1 MAGRRGQA
9 WRIVAWVAVPVVGLP
24 LAVAGFLALS
34 GQPLPLPRAVLDLAQ
49 TQIDL
54 TLRRAGTVGT
64 RVQVGGVSIALDRAF
79 RPRIEIS
86 DIRVS
91 DRGGSPMMV
100 LPAARVTFN
109 HPTLAEPLPAAR
121 AITLDGA
128 RLNVRRRE
136 DGSFDLA
143 FGVAA
148 SESPIQSYAQALD
161 EIRRILTLPVA
172 EALRFIDVRN
182 VGVTID
188 DARAGRVWEL
198 ADGTL
203 TLRRPENV
211 LQAELSADV
220 DGTST
225 GRVGIGLAVDPAS
238 GTTAIKVRVD
248 GVAAPDIA
256 AQAAPLAPL
265 NVLRAEVAGTM
276 AASVDGEGTLTGFD
290 AALDLGP
297 GALAPREGMEPIPFD
312 SAAMALAYDPAART
326 VTLNRLNV
334 QGPMLRVTADGKAYL
349 RDLKAGIPETIL
361 GQLRFQD
368 IAVDLKGQFIE
379 PVRFSS
385 GMLDARLRLDPFT
398 VEIGQLA
405 LVEGDRILRGHGRVS
420 ADEGGWRLSFDPS
433 LNRIRRDQLLALW
446 PVRLVPRTREWL
458 DENVLE
464 GDLRNVRAAIR
475 IAPGQEPR
483 VSLNYGFQGGD
494 VRFLRTLPPIE
505 GGEGYASIH
514 AERYAMKLARGHV
527 TPPLGGPVTA
537 DGSTLVVPDLRDRPI
552 HVNINLK
559 TDSSVTAALSLLDE
573 PPFRFL
579 SRAGRSPDIGTG
591 RAQVQT
597 LLTVPVVPD
606 LDPDD
611 VGFDVQGRITDF
623 TSSTL
628 IEGKHLTA
636 PELRLTANPDALTVG
651 GEGELETVPF
661 RATYRLPLKGGTPTV
676 DGTATLSQGAVDAFR
691 IGLPK
696 GLISGRAPGTF
707 HVDLPKGGAPELH
720 LTSDLKGI
728 GAGLAAIG
736 WSKPANATGALEVQA
751 TLGDVPEVHRLHV
764 EGGGLDATG
773 AVRLTAEGGLRDVR
787 LSRVRLNGWLDA
799 PVVLTARA
807 GQTTPAVAVTGGTV
821 DLRRLDLGDGG
832 GEGDG
837 DSGNTPI
844 DARLDTL
851 RVTDTLTLTDM
862 DGTFATAG
870 GFQGRFTG
878 RVNGGTPVSGD
889 VGPAAH
895 GTAVHLVSQDA
906 GGVLQSAGI
915 FSKAAGG
922 AVDLRLTPRAAKG
935 EYDGQAVA
943 QGMRINDLPLAA
955 GVVNALSG
963 IGAADQLA
971 NGGILFDQA
980 TAAFRLTPDA
990 IEVHRGEATSP
1001 SLGVTAEGVYRMAD
1015 QRFFLQGVVSP
1026 VWFLN
1031 GAGSHDGEGVFGAAY
1046 TLRGTV
1052 DDPEIGVNP
1061 LTLLAPGAMRDLFR
1075 GPAPRLAE

>member
-1 MAGRRGQA
+1 M
-9 WRIVAWVAVPVVGLP
+9 PVLLLP
-24 LAVAGFLALS
+24 LAVALFLALS
-34 GQPLPLPRAVLDLAQ
+34 GRSLPLPRTVLDLAQ

-54 TLRRAGTVGT
+54 ALRRAGTVGA
-64 RVQVGGVSIALDRAF
+64 RVHVGGVSIALDPAF
-79 RPRIEIS
+79 RPRIEVR
-86 DIRVS
+86 DIRLS
-91 DRGGSPMMV
+91 DRSGRPVMV
-100 LPAARVTFN
+100 LPAARVTLN
-109 HPTLAEPLPAAR
+109 HPTLADPVPPPRVVL
-121 AITLDGA
+121 LDGA

-148 SESPIQSYAQALD
+148 SESPIQSYAQAMD
-161 EIRRILTLPVA
+161 EFRRVLTLPILG
-172 EALRFIDVRN
+172 ALRFIEIRN
-182 VGVTID
+182 VGVAID
-188 DARAGRVWEL
+188 DARADRVWEL

-203 TLRRPENV
+203 TLRRPESV
-211 LQAELSADV
+211 LQAELSAKV
-220 DGTST
+220 VGTT
-225 GRVGIGLAVDPAS
+225 QGRVGIRLGIDPGS
-238 GTTAIKVRVD
+238 GTTAIDARVD
-248 GVAAPDIA
+248 GIAATDIA
-256 AQAAPLAPL
+256 AQAAPLAIL
-265 NVLRAEVAGTM
+265 NVLRSEVAGTM
-276 AASVDGEGTLTGFD
+276 AASVDGEGTLTRFD

-297 GALAPREGMEPIPFD
+297 GALAPREGMAPLPFD
-312 SAAMALAYDPAART
+312 TAAMALSYDPVARK

-334 QGPMLRVTADGKAYL
+334 QGPMLRATADGQAYL
-349 RDLKAGIPETIL
+349 RDLQAGVPGTIL

-385 GMLDARLRLDPFT
+385 GRLDARLRLDPFT

-405 LVEGDRILRGHGRVS
+405 LVEGDRVLRGHGRVS
-420 ADEGGWRLSFDPS
+420 AEEGGWRLSFDPS

-458 DENVLE
+458 DESVLE
-464 GDLRNVRAAIR
+464 GDLRDVRAAIR
-475 IAPGQEPR
+475 IAPGEEPR

-514 AERYAMKLARGHV
+514 AERYAMKLERGHV
-527 TPPLGGPVTA
+527 TPPLGGKVTA

-552 HVNINLK
+552 RVNINLQ

-591 RAQVQT
+591 RAQVETQ
-597 LLTVPVVPD
+597 LMVPVVGD
-606 LDPDD
+606 LHPDD
-611 VGFDVQGRITDF
+611 VGFDVRGRITDF
-623 TSSTL
+623 ASDTL
-628 IEGKHLTA
+628 IKGKRLTA
-636 PELRLTANPDALTVG
+636 PELHLTARPDALTVG
-651 GEGELETVPF
+651 GAGELETVPF

-676 DGTATLSQGAVDAFR
+676 DGTATLSQRAVDAFR

-696 GLISGRAPGTF
+696 GLISGQAAGAF
-707 HVDLPKGGAPELH
+707 HVDLPKGGAPELR
-720 LTSDLKGI
+720 LTSDLRGM

-736 WSKPANATGALEVQA
+736 WSKPAESTGALEVEA
-751 TLGDVPEVHRLHV
+751 SLGDVPEVRHLHV

-773 AVRLTAEGGLRDVR
+773 AVRLTAGGGLRDVR

-807 GQTTPAVAVTGGTV
+807 GQATPAVSVAGGTV
-821 DLRRLDLGDGG
+821 DLRRLNLGSGAEG
-832 GEGDG
+832 GE
-837 DSGNTPI
+837 SGNTPI
-844 DARLDTL
+844 AARLDTL
-851 RVTDTLTLTDM
+851 RVTDTLALTDM

-878 RVNGGTPVSGD
+878 RVNNGTAVSGE
-889 VGPAAH
+889 VGPAPH
-895 GTAVHLVSQDA
+895 GTAVDLRSQDA
-906 GGVLQSAGI
+906 GGALRSAGI
-915 FSKAAGG
+915 FEKATGG
-922 AVDLRLTPRAAKG
+922 AVDLRLTPRPAKG

-943 QGMRINDLPLAA
+943 QGIRINDLPLAA

-971 NGGILFDQA
+971 NGGLLFDN
-980 TAAFRLTPDA
+980 AAASFRLTPDA
-990 IEVHRGEATSP
+990 VEVHRGEATGP

-1015 QRFFLQGVVSP
+1015 KRFFLQGVVSP

-1031 GAGSHDGEGVFGAAY
+1031 GAGSANGEGVFGATY
-1046 TLRGTV
+1046 TLRGTA
-1052 DDPEIGVNP
+1052 DDPQIGVNP